1 MNKYIIKSKSS
12 VKDALTSIE
21 KNNMGIVFVEENKK
35 IIGAITDGDIRR
47 ALLKNINIDDLIN
60 TLINK
65 DFVFLFEKDA
75 TKENILKLLDNRI
88 RVIPILNNEYNF
100 VTIVSKDNI
109 SWNEEEVLI
118 SKSRSPLRISFAG
131 GGTDLTSYFYSEEGV
146 VLNATINKFVHAIL
160 EKNDTCEI
168 NITSYDLNSTIK
180 AKSIDDLKFDGKLD
194 LIISLIQIIK
204 PNFGFNLYTYSDVP
218 MGSGLGGSAVLL
230 SAIIGSFNNFR
241 ENKYTNY
248 EIAELAFHAERIV
261 MGLSGGWQDQYATVF
276 GGLNYIEFRNNENIV
291 NQLRISDDIKTELE
305 DSLLLCYTGL
315 SHNSGKIHDKQKMDM
330 LNDKQKEYAKI
341 SKSIAYDMKSRLLK
355 GDLDNFGDLLD
366 KAWQTKKEFSNEISS
381 PYLDEI
387 YDYALKNGAL
397 GGKLLGAGGG
407 GYFIFYVPTFKK
419 ISLSQAL
426 NIKKLTTEYFTFDDV
441 GLRHWITKKKQ

>member
-131 GGTDLTSYFYSEEGV
+131 GGDRS
-146 VLNATINKFVHAIL
+146 H
-160 EKNDTCEI
+160 
-168 NITSYDLNSTIK
+168 
-180 AKSIDDLKFDGKLD
+180 
-194 LIISLIQIIK
+194 IIFL
-204 PNFGFNLYTYSDVP
+204 
-218 MGSGLGGSAVLL
+218 
-230 SAIIGSFNNFR
+230 
-241 ENKYTNY
+241 
-248 EIAELAFHAERIV
+248 
-261 MGLSGGWQDQYATVF
+261 
-276 GGLNYIEFRNNENIV
+276 
-291 NQLRISDDIKTELE
+291 
-305 DSLLLCYTGL
+305 
-315 SHNSGKIHDKQKMDM
+315 
-330 LNDKQKEYAKI
+330 
-341 SKSIAYDMKSRLLK
+341 
-355 GDLDNFGDLLD
+355 
-366 KAWQTKKEFSNEISS
+366 
-381 PYLDEI
+381 
-387 YDYALKNGAL
+387 
-397 GGKLLGAGGG
+397 
-407 GYFIFYVPTFKK
+407 
-419 ISLSQAL
+419 
-426 NIKKLTTEYFTFDDV
+426 
-441 GLRHWITKKKQ
+441 